1 MDSKRKKR
9 KVSKEL
15 FLFLLKILEKGD
27 IAYACEDCGE
37 WMEVDTA
44 LTCRQFAECIE
55 QAKCEAERLS
65 NGCPDIP
72 VVSYRTALHTE
83 KLNAILKQFNTSCFF
98 ILSGDERKWQQV
110 TKC

>member
-15 FLFLLKILEKGD
+15 SSFLLKILEKEGL
-27 IAYACEDCGE
+27 AYACEDCGE

-83 KLNAILKQFNTSCFF
+83 KLNAILNQFNTSCFF